1 MSGIVMTTTF
11 KAIPNPDGTT
21 SIAVI
26 IDNGDGSFTSMSK
39 ETYDANRTDTPTQ
52 AELDAIAKA
61 QADAQT
67 QVDAQKASEAAFAA
81 QLADTNKKLMALGL
95 TATDISVLLK
105 AAKA

>member
-1 MSGIVMTTTF
+1 MEISF
-11 KAIPNPDGTT
+11 FAINNQDGTT
-21 SIAVI
+21 SLHVT

-61 QADAQT
+61 ESDAQAQADAE
-67 QVDAQKASEAAFAA
+67 KASEVAFAA

-95 TATDISVLLK
+95 TATDITTLLN
-105 AAKA
+105 AAKG

>member
-1 MSGIVMTTTF
+1 MTTTF
-11 KAIPNPDGTT
+11 QAIPNPDGTT

-39 ETYDANRTDTPTQ
+39 ETYDGNRTDTPTK

-61 QADAQT
+61 QADAQALA
-67 QVDAQKASEAAFAA
+67 DAQKASEVAFAT
-81 QLADTNKKLMALGL
+81 QLAATNAKLMALGL
-95 TATDISVLLK
+95 TATDISVLLN

>member
-1 MSGIVMTTTF
+1 MTTTF
-11 KAIPNPDGTT
+11 KAITNPDGTT

-52 AELDAIAKA
+52 SELDAIAKA
-61 QADAQT
+61 EADAQA
-67 QVDAQKASEAAFAA
+67 QVDAQKASEAAFQT
-81 QLADTNKKLMALGL
+81 QLAATNQKLMALGL
-95 TATDISVLLK
+95 TATDISVLLN

>member
-11 KAIPNPDGTT
+11 QAIPNPDGTT

-39 ETYDANRTDTPTQ
+39 ETYDANRTDTPDQ

-61 QADAQT
+61 EADAQA

-81 QLADTNKKLMALGL
+81 QLAATNAKLVALGL
-95 TATDISVLLK
+95 TAQDIKTLLN
-105 AAKA
+105 AAKG